1 MFRKSAVAFG
11 ILMTLAVLMLGSAS
25 ASQNG
30 QGSQDLVVVRSEDLM
45 SATATWTPDAGAEF
59 QAFFVVAR
67 LHDSEGATGNA
78 VVPESF
84 RYIDYPLGGD
94 VSSLV
99 IDELDAGTDYIYGVT
114 SIARDSNGEWGQWS
128 PWRLFREH
136 LAFTTAATDREA
148 LVALYNMADGA
159 NWRANTNW
167 LSSAPIGEWQG
178 VETDSDGRVVEVSLW
193 LNKLEGQIPSD
204 LGNLAKLER
213 LNLMLNSLSGEIP
226 SELGML
232 AKLEELTLLGN
243 QLTGEIPSELGN
255 LTNLEKLYL
264 SVGNQFTGCI
274 PSALQNVAENDLSEL
289 GLPFCS

>member
-11 ILMTLAVLMLGSAS
+11 ILMTLFVLMLGSAS

-45 SATATWTPDAGAEF
+45 SATATWTPDLGAEF

-99 IDELDAGTDYIYGVT
+99 IDELDAGKDYIYGVT
-114 SIARDSNGEWGQWS
+114 SIARDSNGEWEQWS

-167 LSSAPIGEWQG
+167 LSSAPIGQWQG

-213 LNLMLNSLSGEIP
+213 LNLILNRLSGEIP

-232 AKLEELTLLGN
+232 ANLEELTLLGN
-243 QLTGEIPSELGN
+243 RLTGEIPSELGN